1 MMMMLEV
8 KKKEQNEKWLYGVNN
23 IISGSNSLF
32 REKNFYSWNPMI
44 LGFTLFLS
52 LSLSHGN
59 PGQILF
65 SNQR

>member
-32 REKNFYSWNPMI
+32 VRKTFIPGI
-44 LGFTLFLS
+44 L
-52 LSLSHGN
+52 
-59 PGQILF
+59 
-65 SNQR
+65 